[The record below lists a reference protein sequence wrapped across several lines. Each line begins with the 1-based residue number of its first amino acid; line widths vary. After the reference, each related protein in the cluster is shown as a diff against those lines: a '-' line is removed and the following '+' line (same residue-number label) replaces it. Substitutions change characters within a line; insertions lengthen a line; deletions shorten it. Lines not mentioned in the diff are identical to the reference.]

1 VSLTNSMTQPHAL
14 FLEWLAI
21 GLATLAGRY
30 SLENGN
36 TGARPHTP
44 APLEADCHEIH
55 ETAATLQA
63 TLGQPIFEPL
73 TNAAI
78 GKEGVQSL
86 ERNFNKAIGF
96 ASGEEADFD
105 HQLQLNV

>member
-1 VSLTNSMTQPHAL
+1 
-14 FLEWLAI
+14 
-21 GLATLAGRY
+21 
-30 SLENGN
+30 
-36 TGARPHTP
+36 
-44 APLEADCHEIH
+44 
-55 ETAATLQA
+55 
-63 TLGQPIFEPL
+63 L